1 MKQISEAF
9 SRRLQNEE
17 ITRIQWIA
25 LYYLKTKGKIS
36 QRDLSNLM
44 NVADSSAG
52 RLLDRLERDGFIKRE
67 RDVEDRRVTYIT
79 LTKEGDR
86 LICELMPIGDE
97 FINDLMKGISEE
109 ELRTYEKVLKK
120 MISNVAE

>member
-1 MKQISEAF
+1 
-9 SRRLQNEE
+9 
-17 ITRIQWIA
+17 
-25 LYYLKTKGKIS
+25 
-36 QRDLSNLM
+36 M

-97 FINDLMKGISEE
+97 FNNDLLKGISEE
-109 ELRTYEKVLKK
+109 ELKTYEKVLKK